1 MTDNSELNT
10 NIIVSNNLKYLLKA
24 QGVSRKKVCN
34 DLGIK
39 YTTFCDWV
47 NGRIIPKYQNL
58 EKLGEYFGIE
68 TTEFFGPLDEEGKLS
83 AANRILTY
91 TSEIVRKGKVL
102 DMNVV
107 KEMSDE
113 QVREL
118 LNAGF
123 TFKHK
128 SYEERLAE
136 CGGLSQTYKF
146 DWGEPKGR
154 EMF

>member
-1 MTDNSELNT
+1 MKTNTALET
-10 NIIVSNNLKYLLKA
+10 NIIVSNNLKYLLKIH
-24 QGVSRKKVCN
+24 GVSRKKVCN

-47 NGRIIPKYQNL
+47 NGRIVPKYQNL
-58 EKLGEYFGIE
+58 EKLGDYFGIE
-68 TTEFFGPLDEEGKLS
+68 TIEFLRPLEEEGKLE
-83 AANRILTY
+83 AANRLLTY
-91 TSEIVRKGKVL
+91 TNEIVRKGKVL

-107 KEMSDE
+107 REMSDE
-113 QVREL
+113 QVKEL
-118 LNAGF
+118 LNSGF

-128 SYEERLAE
+128 TYEERLAE
-136 CGGLSQTYKF
+136 CGGVAQTYKF